1 MVAQLL
7 SLMDGLEERGQ
18 VAVIAAT
25 NRVNAID
32 PALRRP
38 GRFDREV
45 EISVPDLEDHIEIMH
60 IHVRGMPLS
69 DDVDLC
75 ELAETTHG
83 FVGADVS
90 SLTRES
96 AMKTLRRHLPEINL
110 DDEEIPKE
118 ILDGMTVGGGSR

>member
-1 MVAQLL
+1 
-7 SLMDGLEERGQ
+7 
-18 VAVIAAT
+18 
-25 NRVNAID
+25 VNAID

-45 EISVPDLEDHIEIMH
+45 EIGVPDLEDRIEIMQ

-69 DDVDLC
+69 DDVDLS

-83 FVGADVS
+83 FVGADLS

-96 AMKTLRRHLPEINL
+96 AMKTLRRYLPEINL
-110 DDEEIPKE
+110 DDDEIPKE
-118 ILDGMTVGGGSR
+118 VLEGMIVTRMYWTG